1 MTVNDCQIRKNV
13 KVWTKVQDLQHTGTG
28 ANLMSNAM
36 WEVSI
41 QITDKGSPEFWLL
54 SGLKWVLQ
62 GSKNRS
68 LHCIMTGNMALIGLT
83 FAEANIIMNYKISW
97 RICIY
102 ILVMNCDL
110 SFSYFETTLLYTL
123 VDRLTHWNGPGLRY
137 PPSRAEFNSGGL
149 TVIWWIT
156 TKWCF
161 QPLSSVKHSSTSTSY
176 NGPYITRVEPYY
188 LIREVIELLE
198 LNIEYFYSRYDSTV
212 EDLQ

>member
-1 MTVNDCQIRKNV
+1 MTVNDCQIRKIV

-110 SFSYFETTLLYTL
+110 SFSYFETT
-123 VDRLTHWNGPGLRY
+123 
-137 PPSRAEFNSGGL
+137 S
-149 TVIWWIT
+149 
-156 TKWCF
+156 
-161 QPLSSVKHSSTSTSY
+161 
-176 NGPYITRVEPYY
+176 
-188 LIREVIELLE
+188 LIRWLTDWLTEMALDWDTLHQEQSLIVEVSLWSDELQQNDVFSL
-198 LNIEYFYSRYDSTV
+198 SA
-212 EDLQ
+212 Q